1 MNRSMISQ
9 VMKARPSFRALRAAL
24 LAALTLLALTGT
36 ALAQDVPAKMTH
48 QGRILAS
55 DTLRPLEGT
64 HPVTFTVY
72 DNGAVVWS
80 ETLNVAFEDG
90 FYALTLGQTSQM
102 QAGIF
107 DSDTLSLG
115 VRVGDDAELSPR
127 IALNTVP
134 FAFRARSAQDV
145 TGDIHPTSVTVN
157 GTTVIN
163 EQGQWVGSVAGLQG
177 PAGPIGPQGPQGL
190 QGLQGPTGQTGP
202 QGPIGPQGPQGLQ
215 GEQGPQGPAGQDA
228 SATDVADQ
236 LADDPAFRDDLIG
249 VLIAEYLETLR
260 GPQGPQGPQGIQ
272 GIQGPPGAGSPDTPE
287 QVLAKLLQVDGT
299 GSGLNSDTL
308 RGLTPDDLLAE
319 VETRLLTLEQAGF
332 VTDDDLAAA
341 LAGYPTRAELQTL
354 IGGFQQQLQTL
365 NTTIS
370 NLTTTVN
377 TQGQAI
383 TNLTNTVNS
392 QGQAITNLTN
402 TVGGINTNLTNL
414 TNTVGQQGTAIT
426 NLTNQYNTLNTTVG
440 NLNTT
445 VTQQGQT
452 LTTLTT
458 NLNNLTTTVNG
469 QGQSITTLTNNLNT
483 TNNNLS
489 TLTTNVNNLTTT
501 VNNLRTNG
509 GLPFLL
515 GASSTTTSGR
525 VSFNGKK
532 GYAGATEMCVADYG
546 AGAHLCTVDEVNLAI
561 ATGRWDTNNQAAM
574 SVATW
579 TPGLTQQG
587 NTFGNSYAGNTCQNF
602 NYNSAD
608 VARGQT
614 LTLSFNVGPIGGG
627 GQTGSNIV
635 EVQRDQA
642 CSTARKVLCCRY
654 Q

>member
-1 MNRSMISQ
+1 
-9 VMKARPSFRALRAAL
+9 
-24 LAALTLLALTGT
+24 
-36 ALAQDVPAKMTH
+36 
-48 QGRILAS
+48 
-55 DTLRPLEGT
+55 
-64 HPVTFTVY
+64 
-72 DNGAVVWS
+72 
-80 ETLNVAFEDG
+80 
-90 FYALTLGQTSQM
+90 
-102 QAGIF
+102 
-107 DSDTLSLG
+107 
-115 VRVGDDAELSPR
+115 
-127 IALNTVP
+127 
-134 FAFRARSAQDV
+134 
-145 TGDIHPTSVTVN
+145 
-157 GTTVIN
+157 
-163 EQGQWVGSVAGLQG
+163 
-177 PAGPIGPQGPQGL
+177 
-190 QGLQGPTGQTGP
+190 
-202 QGPIGPQGPQGLQ
+202 
-215 GEQGPQGPAGQDA
+215 
-228 SATDVADQ
+228 VADQ

-260 GPQGPQGPQGIQ
+260 GPQGAQGPQGIQ
-272 GIQGPPGAGSPDTPE
+272 GIQGPAGAGSPDTPE

-377 TQGQAI
+377 
-383 TNLTNTVNS
+383 N
-392 QGQAITNLTN
+392 
-402 TVGGINTNLTNL
+402 
-414 TNTVGQQGTAIT
+414 QGTAIT
-426 NLTNQYNTLNTTVG
+426 NLTNQYNNLNTTVG

-452 LTTLTT
+452 LTTLNT
-458 NLNNLTTTVNG
+458 NLTNLATTVNG

-483 TNNNLS
+483 TNTNL
-489 TLTTNVNNLTTT
+489 TNLTNNVNTLTTT
-501 VNNLRTNG
+501 VNNLTTNG

-515 GASSTTTSGR
+515 GVTSRTTTGR
-525 VSFNGKK
+525 VDFNGKK

-561 ATGRWDTNNQAAM
+561 ATGRWDTNNQAGM
-574 SVATW
+574 QGVATL

-587 NTFGNSYAGNTCQNF
+587 GSFGNSYAGNTCQNF

-608 VARGQT
+608 VARAQT
-614 LTLSFNVGPIGGG
+614 LTLSFNVGPVGGG

-642 CSTARKVLCCRY
+642 CSTARRVLCCRY
-654 Q
+654 R